1 LDISLISLHQDAKYF
16 DTGSCFSIFQE
27 RVIMQ
32 VVVIGAGII
41 GVSTAWH
48 LLQLGHEVTVIDR
61 QPDAALET
69 SFANAAQISVS
80 YCEPWANRD
89 APLKALK
96 WMFSSTAPLLFRPQL
111 DPAQWRW
118 GLQFLGQCNDK
129 AFERNVAQLVALGSY
144 SHAALK
150 AVVAETGIE
159 YNRLE
164 RGIAHY
170 YSDQKSFDGAA
181 DAAAVMQR
189 YGVKR
194 HVISRDELLKI
205 EPALKAFSSRIVG
218 GTYTPSDESGDA
230 RLFTQQ
236 LAARCAARGAR
247 MLFGH
252 AVEGIDTQGGA
263 VQQVR
268 VRELATGAVSV
279 IKGDEY
285 VVACASYTV
294 PLLKTV
300 GLHVPIYPGKGYSAT
315 LPLLQ
320 PEKAPTV
327 SMIDD
332 SMKIAM
338 SRLGNQLRVAGT
350 IELGGYDQSLDTP
363 LAKARC
369 EMLVRRVEEVFP
381 GVADTRTPEQ
391 GGNPQFWTGLRAAT
405 PTNIPLIG
413 RTKLNKL
420 WINAGHGT
428 LGWTHGAGSGK
439 ALAALINGD
448 KPAMAFGFTRYTL

>member
-1 LDISLISLHQDAKYF
+1 
-16 DTGSCFSIFQE
+16 
-27 RVIMQ
+27 MQ
-32 VVVIGAGII
+32 VVVMGAGII

-61 QPDAALET
+61 QPGAALET

-96 WMFSSTAPLLFRPQL
+96 WMFSATAPLLFRPQL

-118 GLQFLGQCNDK
+118 GLQFLGQCNDR

-150 AVVAETGIE
+150 AVVADTGIE

-189 YGVKR
+189 FGVKR

-205 EPALKAFSSRIVG
+205 EPALQAFSGRIVG

-247 MLFGH
+247 MLYGH
-252 AVEGIDTQGGA
+252 AIEGIDTQGGA
-263 VQQVR
+263 AQQVR
-268 VRELATGAVSV
+268 VRELATGKVSV

-300 GLHVPIYPGKGYSAT
+300 GLRVPIYPGKGYSAT
-315 LPLLQ
+315 LPLLKPDQ
-320 PEKAPTV
+320 APSV

-338 SRLGNQLRVAGT
+338 SRLGNRLRVAGT

-363 LAKARC
+363 LAKKRC

-391 GGNPQFWTGLRAAT
+391 GGNPEFWTGLRAAT

-413 RTKLNKL
+413 RTKLNRL

-439 ALAALINGD
+439 ALAALIHGE
-448 KPAMAFGFTRYTL
+448 PPPMAFGFTHSATSR